1 MGRTPHKKLMET
13 DNDEDYA
20 LAWKALELVGMEG
33 MANRRFNTLSG
44 GERQRVLMARALT
57 QQPEALIL
65 DEPTNHLDIQYQL
78 QILRVVKSLV
88 KRGFGVIMTSHNPDH
103 VLLLG
108 GQVGILGN
116 DGRFLVGNAEEV
128 MTEERLRAL
137 YRSDLYLTYVERV
150 GRKVCIPGRLK
161 SDE

>member
-1 MGRTPHKKLMET
+1 MGSEMCIR
-13 DNDEDYA
+13 D
-20 LAWKALELVGMEG
+20 
-33 MANRRFNTLSG
+33 S
-44 GERQRVLMARALT
+44 
-57 QQPEALIL
+57 
-65 DEPTNHLDIQYQL
+65 
-78 QILRVVKSLV
+78 
-88 KRGFGVIMTSHNPDH
+88 NPDH